1 MPKIRPFEE
10 HTTQYESWFTRH
22 ELTYQSELAAVQE
35 MIPDSGKGIEIG
47 IGSGRFA
54 APFNI
59 RYGIEPSYRMI
70 RLAARRGVCVA
81 RGMAEYLPI
90 LDGQFDFA
98 LMVTTICFLDD
109 VGQALRE
116 AYRILKPGGLIII
129 GFVDKNSRLGKL
141 YEKNRLNNVF
151 YRDATFFSVDE
162 VINHLNQAGF
172 GDFVMKQTVFQ
183 SLDQMVAVNPV
194 EPGYGKGSFVVIKAK
209 KRS

>member
-10 HTTQYESWFTRH
+10 HTTQYESWFKRH
-22 ELTYQSELAAVQE
+22 ELTYQSELAAEQE

-81 RGMAEYLPI
+81 RGVAEYLPI
-90 LDGQFDFA
+90 RDGQFDFA

-116 AYRILKPGGLIII
+116 AYRILKPGGSIII

-151 YRDATFFSVDE
+151 YRDATFFSVEE
-162 VINHLNQAGF
+162 VIDHLKQAGF
-172 GDFVMKQTVFQ
+172 GDFEMKQTVFQ
-183 SLDQMVAVNPV
+183 PLDRVVAVNPV
-194 EPGYGKGSFVVIKAK
+194 EQGYGKGSFVVIRAM
-209 KRS
+209 RSF